1 MKQKRIKWRILLMIN
16 YAQIYLTLS
25 FMNLIVNLIM
35 NLEMNGIMNLI
46 MDLIM
51 VIKLLKTMTVF

>member
-1 MKQKRIKWRILLMIN
+1 MIN